1 MTKLGPVLAWAMIA
15 QCFVASGGYF
25 VVHDV
30 RRGSYYFL
38 AALISMT
45 VAL

>member
-1 MTKLGPVLAWAMIA
+1 MSKVGPFLAWAMIV
-15 QCFVASGGYF
+15 QCFFASGGYF
-25 VVHDV
+25 WEHDI